1 MENNGVVFDLKK
13 ARRKAKW
20 NDAKAKLKQAKD
32 KTVDYL
38 MDHPELMISLG
49 IAVVSGTIAL
59 VKGGIRNAKVTNKL
73 QLEKSLKELYVYDRS
88 MGHYW
93 KLRKPLS
100 NNEWAIINN
109 RVKSGERLADILLNM
124 GVLD

>member
-1 MENNGVVFDLKK
+1 
-13 ARRKAKW
+13 
-20 NDAKAKLKQAKD
+20 
-32 KTVDYL
+32 

-49 IAVVSGTIAL
+49 IAVVSGTVAL
-59 VKGGIRNAKVTNKL
+59 VKGGIRHAKVTNKL

-93 KLRKPLS
+93 KLREPLS

>member
-1 MENNGVVFDLKK
+1 MENNGVVFDLRK

-49 IAVVSGTIAL
+49 IAVVSGTYAL
-59 VKGGIRNAKVTNKL
+59 VKGGIRHAKVANKL

>member
-13 ARRKAKW
+13 AKRKAKW
-20 NDAKAKLKQAKD
+20 NDAKVKLKQAKD

-38 MDHPELMISLG
+38 MDHPELMISIG
-49 IAVVSGTIAL
+49 IAAVSGTYAL
-59 VKGGIRNAKVTNKL
+59 VKGGIRHAKVTNKL

>member
-20 NDAKAKLKQAKD
+20 NETKAKLKQAKD

-38 MDHPELMISLG
+38 MGHPELMISLG
-49 IAVVSGTIAL
+49 IAAVSGTVAL
-59 VKGGIRNAKVTNKL
+59 VKGGVRHAKVTNKL
-73 QLEKSLKELYVYDRS
+73 QLEKTLKELYVYDRS

>member
-1 MENNGVVFDLKK
+1 MEEKGVVFDLKK
-13 ARRKAKW
+13 ARRQAKW
-20 NDAKAKLKQAKD
+20 NDAKAKLKKAKD

-49 IAVVSGTIAL
+49 IAVVSGTVAL
-59 VKGGIRNAKVTNKL
+59 VKGGIRHAKVTNKL